1 MPPNCPNEYAMNQNP
16 EFQSDRQ
23 QMGVCQL
30 LARLSATTLT
40 IQLTMY
46 MTVGR
51 GEHETGEMLFPI
63 SVYIGQQGLLGTS
76 KLQN

>member
-1 MPPNCPNEYAMNQNP
+1 MPQNCPNEYAMNQNP

-51 GEHETGEMLFPI
+51 GEHETGQNAVSYQCLHW
-63 SVYIGQQGLLGTS
+63 STRTS
-76 KLQN
+76 WHK